1 MEPSGQAETPL
12 PGPAPSENSVYI
24 PFIKLKEYAGEGGA
38 LCLEEMG
45 GTHPVWARTD
55 QKVLEVG
62 MVGSWKSVGWGVA
75 GATALEE
82 VPPPSKSRANDQ

>member
-1 MEPSGQAETPL
+1 M
-12 PGPAPSENSVYI
+12 
-24 PFIKLKEYAGEGGA
+24 
-38 LCLEEMG
+38 
-45 GTHPVWARTD
+45 WARTD